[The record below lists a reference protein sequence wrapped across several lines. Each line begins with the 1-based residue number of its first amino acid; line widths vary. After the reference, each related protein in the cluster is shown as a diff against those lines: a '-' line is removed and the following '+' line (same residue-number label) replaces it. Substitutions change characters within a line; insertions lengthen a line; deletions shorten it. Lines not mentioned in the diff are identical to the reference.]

1 MIAHIE
7 LIVVHIGCLVR
18 LHGFTVHRICPVCL
32 SHFIP
37 TEDKFEQHL
46 VGDRIRLTLARPEV
60 ALVLNE
66 LELAA
71 EDFTLF
77 VDLVGRLLYHLA
89 DFGADRVEVLLFREA
104 ESSLQR
110 YLGCQRIRFFGVLLD
125 SATDHTRS

>member
-7 LIVVHIGCLVR
+7 LIVVHICCLVGFHR
-18 LHGFTVHRICPVCL
+18 FTVHCICPVCL

-37 TEDKFEQHL
+37 AEDKFEQHL

-60 ALVLNE
+60 ALVFNE

-77 VDLVGRLLYHLA
+77 VDLVGRLLNHLA
-89 DFGADRVEVLLFREA
+89 DFGANIVEVLLFREA
-104 ESSLQR
+104 
-110 YLGCQRIRFFGVLLD
+110 
-125 SATDHTRS
+125 